1 MAADQSALTRYRY
14 METVQGI
21 PVLGL
26 KEYVVLPLGAFP
38 KTGLR
43 AGRKRSI
50 NAVRW
55 ALQNNNGKALLL
67 AQKNAST
74 YPSTDDFY
82 DVGVVAELT
91 EPMEVNEEIQFI
103 PIAKSRAVVT
113 RLDDSGDILTADVRV
128 VQEGPIPSSEK
139 SEAEQLSQKLLTAF
153 EYYCLKANRE
163 LSSDDQTN
171 LASETEPGRFAD
183 RIAFYCY
190 KPKDSRNL
198 HLTYQQLQRV
208 LDALDPRER
217 LQTVYEMTM
226 ELLEELLDHGS
237 IEETLRELLVQ
248 LSLLQKT
255 LLQLQKTLQDSHL
268 LVQLSLLQKILF
280 LFQKI
285 LQDSFP
291 TLKP

>member
-1 MAADQSALTRYRY
+1 

-43 AGRKRSI
+43 TGRKRSI

-74 YPSTDDFY
+74 YPGTDDFY

-113 RLDDSGDILTADVRV
+113 RLDDSGDILTADVRI
-128 VQEGPIPSSEK
+128 VQDGPIPSSEK

-163 LSSDDQTN
+163 LSSDDQTS
-171 LASETEPGRFAD
+171 LASETELGRFAD

-190 KPKDSRNL
+190 HPKDSRNL
-198 HLTYQQLQRV
+198 RLTYQQLQRV
-208 LDALDPRER
+208 LDALDPGER
-217 LQTVYEMTM
+217 LQTMYEMTM
-226 ELLEELLDHGS
+226 ELLDHGS

-255 LLQLQKTLQDSHL
+255 LLQLQKTLQDSHM
-268 LVQLSLLQKILF
+268 LVQLSQLQKILF
-280 LFQKI
+280 LLQKT
-285 LQDSFP
+285 LQDSLP